1 MSNRQGCKLDLPTGF
16 GNIGTGFTE
25 PTYTIIDNDRPPVI
39 QFTTA
44 SGSGAESVTP
54 ATIAVSQN
62 TISQATSSATYTV
75 ANGSALGGSDYTFA
89 SGTVTIAAGL
99 TTTNL
104 LASIIDDGIEELPE
118 TFTVTLSAP
127 MNATLGANTLFTYT
141 IIDNDQFGYLG
152 PGGVGAATNNKLWVR
167 ADAEVYNDAGT
178 TLSTTGQSVQ
188 EWHDQSGNNHD
199 LSQPNATFKPNYITN
214 VLNSKPVMRFNVSN
228 NRIRRLAFNDFPTSS
243 ITTISVG
250 NTTQTGE
257 AHVSYATTGDNN
269 N

>member
-1 MSNRQGCKLDLPTGF
+1 LSNRQGCKLDLPTGF

-25 PTYTIIDNDRPPVI
+25 HTYTIIDNDTPPVI

-152 PGGVGAATNNKLWVR
+152 PGGVGDATNNKLWVR

-178 TLSTTGQSVQ
+178 TLSTTRQSVK
-188 EWHDQSGNNHD
+188 EWHNQYANNHN

-214 VLNSKPVMRFNVSN
+214 VLNSKPVMRFNVSK